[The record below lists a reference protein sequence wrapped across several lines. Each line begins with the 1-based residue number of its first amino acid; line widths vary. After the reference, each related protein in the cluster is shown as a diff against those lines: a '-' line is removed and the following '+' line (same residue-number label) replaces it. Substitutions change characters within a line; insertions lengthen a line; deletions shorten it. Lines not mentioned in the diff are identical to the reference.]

1 MKTTVTDT
9 VTLAARRARVLYE
22 NRPHVSE
29 HVHQLIVTAVVAAE
43 VWYWEKDLMSRQRG
57 GGAK

>member
-1 MKTTVTDT
+1 MKTVTDT
-9 VTLAARRARVLYE
+9 VSIAARRARVMYE

-43 VWYWEKDLMSRQRG
+43 VWYWEKDLMSG
-57 GGAK
+57 PHGSGAK